1 MGDQPCARG
10 HWWQYTAAT
19 GCGHWEVIQVLLGKG
34 KVDVNYK
41 NKFGDA
47 LLFGLWL

>member
-1 MGDQPCARG
+1 M
-10 HWWQYTAAT
+10 
-19 GCGHWEVIQVLLGKG
+19 QVLLGKG

-47 LLFGLWL
+47 LLFGLWMNSTYGNSGHEKVVQLLLGKRYIYI